1 MKILKLNH
9 SSDIPYPVGKAMSI
23 TKEIVSEMASEL
35 RKIYPNKSEP
45 LMFLVRGSSGAI
57 LAGIIISMMSEY
69 DDIEI
74 MHIKK
79 HGESSHSGNYYG
91 LWNRPC
97 KTIILD
103 DFIESGKTVN
113 SIYTSVAE
121 DNKNLT
127 IDTLCVSGSVFIEKL
142 CFKPNNLICSRY
154 ESNHE

>member
-1 MKILKLNH
+1 MKILKLTH
-9 SSDIPYPVGKAMSI
+9 PLDIPYPVGRAMSI
-23 TKEIVSEMASEL
+23 TKEIVSEMALLLKE
-35 RKIYPNKSEP
+35 IYPNKSEP

-57 LAGIIISMMSEY
+57 LSGIITSMMSEY
-69 DDIEI
+69 DNIEI

-79 HGESSHSGNYYG
+79 HGESSHSGNYY
-91 LWNRPC
+91 RFDKKY

-103 DFIESGKTVN
+103 DFIESGETVN
-113 SIYTSVAE
+113 SIYNSVTE

-127 IDTLCVSGSVFIEKL
+127 IDTLCVSGSVFTARL

>member
-1 MKILKLNH
+1 MKILKLTH
-9 SSDIPYPVGKAMSI
+9 PSDIPYPVGRAMSI
-23 TKEIVSEMASEL
+23 TKEIVSEMSL
-35 RKIYPNKSEP
+35 LLKKIYPNKSEP

-79 HGESSHSGNYYG
+79 HGELSHSGNYYG

-154 ESNHE
+154 D

>member
-1 MKILKLNH
+1 MRILSLTH
-9 SSDIPYPVGKAMSI
+9 PSDIPYPVGKAMSI
-23 TKEIVSEMASEL
+23 TKEIVLEMASKL
-35 RKIYPNKSEP
+35 RIIYPNKSEP
-45 LMFLVRGSSGAI
+45 LMFLVRGSSGSI

-69 DDIEI
+69 ENIEI

-79 HGESSHSGNYYG
+79 HGESSHSGNYY
-91 LWNRPC
+91 RFHKTC

-121 DNKNLT
+121 YNKNLT
-127 IDTLCVSGSVFIEKL
+127 IDTLCVSGSVFMEKL

>member
-9 SSDIPYPVGKAMSI
+9 SSDIPYPVGRAMSI
-23 TKEIVSEMASEL
+23 TKEIVSEMSLKLKEL
-35 RKIYPNKSEP
+35 YPNKSEP

-57 LAGIIISMMSEY
+57 LAGIITSKMSKYEN
-69 DDIEI
+69 IEI

-79 HGESSHSGNYYG
+79 HGESSHSGNYY
-91 LWNRPC
+91 RFD
-97 KTIILD
+97 KKYKSIILD
-103 DFIESGKTVN
+103 DFIESGETVN
-113 SIYTSVAE
+113 SIYNSVNE
-121 DNKNLT
+121 DNKNIT

>member
-1 MKILKLNH
+1 MKILKLTH
-9 SSDIPYPVGKAMSI
+9 HSDIPYPVGRAMSI
-23 TKEIVSEMASEL
+23 TKEIVSEMALLLKE
-35 RKIYPNKSEP
+35 IYPNKSEP

-57 LAGIIISMMSEY
+57 LSGIIISMMSEY
-69 DDIEI
+69 DNIEI

-79 HGESSHSGNYYG
+79 HGESSHSGNYY
-91 LWNRPC
+91 RFDKQY

-103 DFIESGKTVN
+103 DFIESGETVN
-113 SIYTSVAE
+113 SIYNSVTE

>member
-9 SSDIPYPVGKAMSI
+9 SSDIPYPVGRAMSI
-23 TKEIVSEMASEL
+23 TKEIVSEMASNL

-57 LAGIIISMMSEY
+57 LAGIITSIMSEY
-69 DDIEI
+69 ENIEI
-74 MHIKK
+74 IHIKK
-79 HGESSHSGNYYG
+79 HGESSHYGNYY
-91 LWNRPC
+91 RFD
-97 KTIILD
+97 KKYKSIILD
-103 DFIESGKTVN
+103 DFIESGETVN
-113 SIYTSVAE
+113 SIYNSVNE

-154 ESNHE
+154 ESNHK